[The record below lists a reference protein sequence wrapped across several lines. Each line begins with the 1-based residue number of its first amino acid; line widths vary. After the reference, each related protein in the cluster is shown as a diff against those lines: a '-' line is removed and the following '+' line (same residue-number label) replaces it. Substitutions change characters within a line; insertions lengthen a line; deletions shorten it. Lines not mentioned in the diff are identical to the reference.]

1 MNHQQPSRKRKTVHI
16 KIPPKPAAPRYAESG
31 ARVIPSTQF
40 TERSQKRHSPFLFPM
55 VQVGVASILS
65 MMVLDM
71 GECSHVVAY
80 AALGYAVGLVLM
92 APRRDA
98 LTPVDELL
106 IRWGF
111 AMLCV
116 ISLILSQVIWS
127 LRGYAM

>member
-1 MNHQQPSRKRKTVHI
+1 MPNACEQSRR
-16 KIPPKPAAPRYAESG
+16 
-31 ARVIPSTQF
+31 
-40 TERSQKRHSPFLFPM
+40 RHSAFLFPI
-55 VQVGVASILS
+55 VQVVIASILS
-65 MMVLDM
+65 MMVLDY

-80 AALGYAVGLVLM
+80 AALGYAGGLVLM
-92 APRRDA
+92 SPRRDA

-116 ISLILSQVIWS
+116 ISLILSQVIWP